1 MPDAFFCQE
10 ERSLDNYEDNNTQ
23 HTKRY
28 FSFKSIVSTHRQYVI
43 RTRRQT
49 ELASKSYISFSANHF
64 LKHIIARECDYRLCS
79 AICIKEEVEGKPL
92 TIDDSP
98 NLSSCT
104 L

>member
-23 HTKRY
+23 HTK
-28 FSFKSIVSTHRQYVI
+28 
-43 RTRRQT
+43 
-49 ELASKSYISFSANHF
+49 SANHF